1 VVDEIIC
8 WTCHQHGGSEDGI
21 RRAAVLGEPDAQA
34 FAAAEND
41 GEERFKWAKRAAAQG
56 DREGFMWLG
65 RCYVYGRGCERN
77 ENLAKENSLIAAK
90 LGFVAAMGDF
100 GKLCDKQD
108 PQRFFWLGKVVAVC
122 DVSDFWGKAEK
133 QIRIFNSGTVKN
145 ANVVF
150 AIGRFEWTNRQ

>member
-100 GKLCDKQD
+100 GK
-108 PQRFFWLGKVVAVC
+108 VVAVC